1 MINVGIIGC
10 GFVGGALKD
19 WLEHNNPECKLFISD
34 PPKGYNDDLS
44 NIDIAFLQIHVPT
57 EEDGTQDLRLMK
69 ELITNLPDVP
79 VFVRTTIL
87 PGTSEKLSKATGH
100 SVYFMPEFLTE
111 RTYIEDF
118 RHQPMVFTGEV
129 ELLSRIFKGKQFV
142 RMTPLEAEITKY
154 AHNVFGAYKV
164 TYFNAVYDYCRRM
177 GADWASVHAGM
188 LLSGYINDT
197 HTFVPGPD
205 GKFGYG
211 GKCFPK
217 DVNAFAKMTQGTP
230 LGTLLAPL
238 HELNVAFRGCEERI

>member
-10 GFVGGALKD
+10 GFVGGALKA
-19 WLEHNNPECKLFISD
+19 WLEENNKDCKLFISD

-44 NIDIAFLQIHVPT
+44 GIDIAFLQIHVPT
-57 EEDGTQDLRLMK
+57 EDDGTQDLTLMK
-69 ELITNLPDVP
+69 QLISGLPKVP

-87 PGTSEKLSKATGH
+87 PGTSDMLSKETGH
-100 SVYFMPEFLTE
+100 QVCYMPEFLTE
-111 RTYIEDF
+111 RTHIEDF
-118 RHQPMVFTGEV
+118 KKQPMVFTGAI
-129 ELLSRIFKGKQFV
+129 ELLCRIFKGKTFTT
-142 RMTPLEAEITKY
+142 MTPLEAEITKY

-197 HTFVPGPD
+197 HTYVPGPD

-217 DVNAFAKMTQGTP
+217 DVNAFTILTQGTP
-230 LGTLLAPL
+230 LGQLLTPL
-238 HELNVAFRGCEERI
+238 HALNVHFRGREEHI